1 MSLSYFITTVLENTS
16 ISLEIKVE
24 KLFLTLLK
32 YSCEMQQGY
41 LEQRILASW
50 NFAPP
55 FEWTEAQKAEIKIG
69 ILKHH
74 QNFFHKQVP
83 KKKDFTVKVSVQNSL
98 LKVFLNFKRL
108 V

>member
-1 MSLSYFITTVLENTS
+1 
-16 ISLEIKVE
+16 
-24 KLFLTLLK
+24 
-32 YSCEMQQGY
+32 MQQGY
-41 LEQRILASW
+41 LERRILASW

-74 QNFFHKQVP
+74 ASKLFP
-83 KKKDFTVKVSVQNSL
+83 LTSAKKKYFTVKVSVQNSL

>member
-1 MSLSYFITTVLENTS
+1 
-16 ISLEIKVE
+16 
-24 KLFLTLLK
+24 
-32 YSCEMQQGY
+32 MQQGY

-74 QNFFHKQVP
+74 QNFFP
-83 KKKDFTVKVSVQNSL
+83 LLTSAKKK
-98 LKVFLNFKRL
+98 VFYR
-108 V
+108 